1 MTDEKDQIQSFTST
15 EFAEIITGSNDA
27 ARAAFNNAFPRR
39 IAPIAEAAAIA
50 HRELA
55 RFATLRSPD
64 ERVHTVYLFLHG
76 ALNNTVTST
85 HLLVAGMPV
94 ASGHLMRHYAECIA
108 MAMLCT
114 DPGSGVLAEYS
125 RMKTR
130 YPVHKSTGRVG
141 QARSAKRLRALLG
154 FDKMAWQSFVQ
165 TVAFY
170 DKFSHA
176 SSLSMA
182 FQMMLNSP
190 GQLIIGPEYDPGKR
204 KELSKELTSRRN
216 ALRVLPN
223 TIRRIRAALRTVPR
237 HAGAAHAAGE
247 CSRRS

>member
-1 MTDEKDQIQSFTST
+1 MTDEKAQIQTFTST

-27 ARAAFNNAFPRR
+27 ARAAFNKSFPRR

-50 HRELA
+50 SRELA
-55 RFATLRSPD
+55 QFATLKSPD

-85 HLLVAGMPV
+85 HLLVAGMPL

-125 RMKTR
+125 RMSTK
-130 YPVHKSTGRVG
+130 YPVHKSAGRLA
-141 QARSAKRLRALLG
+141 QAKTAKRLRALLG
-154 FDKMAWQSFVQ
+154 FDKAAWQCSAKS
-165 TVAFY
+165 VAFY

-176 SSLSMA
+176 SPLSMA
-182 FQMMLNSP
+182 FLMMLDRP

-204 KELSKELTSRRN
+204 KEFGKELTSRRN
-216 ALRVLPN
+216 ALRGLSKI
-223 TIRRIRAALRTVPR
+223 IRRIRTALRTVPR
-237 HAGAAHAAGE
+237 RAGAV
-247 CSRRS
+247 